1 MITLPESGFL
11 SNFVEV
17 AVAGLDD
24 TNLLDPERPR
34 NADGGLH
41 LPRRNHHETA
51 PYPAGRGEVLLGD
64 V

>member
-1 MITLPESGFL
+1 MKTLPESGFL

-34 NADGGLH
+34 TAAGGLH

-51 PYPAGRGEVLLGD
+51 PFPAGRGGLLGD